1 LRPTHIASCIILT
14 GSLAALPFYRSAD
27 DGLSESAPQLATG
40 PQSDPDGLV
49 TGASSRHASADFD
62 QSMAWQPIPMVLP
75 QRQIEEQPVLPDSY
89 YDLSIPWEQPDP
101 IRERY
106 SAAMRQPANDGLASA
121 GLASDGP
128 ASAGPDRI
136 PGAESAGVT
145 EFASQSTPV
154 KAVAAK
160 EDENIFNDPDPIDEF
175 RKWAADSSSPTQ
187 LPDPTTGIIEDR
199 FVFEPIHSLPAAFPA
214 AATTAAGPGRDGTP
228 AQSVSTGRVLPT
240 APSDGER
247 PRYFIREPD

>member
-1 LRPTHIASCIILT
+1 MRPSQIASCIILT
-14 GSLAALPFYRSAD
+14 GSLAALPFYRSSD
-27 DGLSESAPQLATG
+27 DGQSESAPRLATG

-49 TGASSRHASADFD
+49 AGAPSKHASADFD

-106 SAAMRQPANDGLASA
+106 SAAMRQPA
-121 GLASDGP
+121 SDGTEQN
-128 ASAGPDRI
+128 
-136 PGAESAGVT
+136 PGAGSAGVT

-154 KAVAAK
+154 KAVTVK

-214 AATTAAGPGRDGTP
+214 AATSAAGPGRDGTP

-240 APSDGER
+240 TPSDGER